1 MVRASNIEY
10 VVKTLEPR
18 FLNVQILGELCSENK
33 PSPVNSDIEHYF
45 AFANSKMHFVGVPS
59 I

>member
-45 AFANSKMHFVGVPS
+45 ANSKMHFVGVPF

>member
-33 PSPVNSDIEHYF
+33 PSANSDVEHY
-45 AFANSKMHFVGVPS
+45 FANSKMHFVGVPF